1 MFMYFF
7 FMLVF
12 LLMSGLFT
20 PVESMPVWAQ
30 KINILN
36 PFAYFMRVIRMIL
49 LKGSGLRDI
58 LPDLAAMSLYALI
71 ALSLAV
77 WRYRKTE

>member
-30 KINILN
+30 KINIIN

-49 LKGSGLRDI
+49 LKGSGFRDI
-58 LPDLAAMSLYALI
+58 LRDFISMSIYALL
-71 ALSLAV
+71 ALTLAV